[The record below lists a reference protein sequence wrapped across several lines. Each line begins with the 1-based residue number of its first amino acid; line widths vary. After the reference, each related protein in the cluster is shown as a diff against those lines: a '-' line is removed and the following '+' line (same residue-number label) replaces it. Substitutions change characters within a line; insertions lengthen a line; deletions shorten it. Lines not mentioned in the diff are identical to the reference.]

1 MQGCKTSGSRST
13 ECRVEHTLYPE
24 QKILPTVGLQLCFLL
39 EVGALSRYTGCSMER
54 TLCPE
59 QEILPTVGL
68 WLCFLLGVGALS
80 RYTECSMERTL
91 CIEQENPAW
100 VSVYGSYCYS

>member
-1 MQGCKTSGSRST
+1 
-13 ECRVEHTLYPE
+13 
-24 QKILPTVGLQLCFLL
+24 
-39 EVGALSRYTGCSMER
+39 MER